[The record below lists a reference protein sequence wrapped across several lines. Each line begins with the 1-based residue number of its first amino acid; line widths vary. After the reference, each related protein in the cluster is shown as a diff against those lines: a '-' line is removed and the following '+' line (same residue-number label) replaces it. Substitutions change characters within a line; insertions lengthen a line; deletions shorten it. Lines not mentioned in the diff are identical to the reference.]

1 MKPPVGGGFLE
12 QQMLALDA
20 ANLNQQSA
28 AWSTV
33 SGSLNQQSKTDTV
46 GHALNASVILG
57 HENPFLC

>member
-33 SGSLNQQSKTDTV
+33 SGSLNQQSKMDTV
-46 GHALNASVILG
+46 SHAINTLVILG
-57 HENPFLC
+57 RENPVLY